1 MQICIINSKPLFYY
15 FAATLFTQMK
25 KQQQTVSLTRCVPSN
40 GPSDFPEKCP
50 VPRNMHFQRQVV
62 TLASR
67 INLLE
72 KQTTDKN

>member
-1 MQICIINSKPLFYY
+1 
-15 FAATLFTQMK
+15 MK